1 MPNPEKRLYLCDD
14 NTSPYILIV
23 DDSRSDICLLES
35 ILRSHGFTSQSLIN
49 PTAVLEH
56 CRTASPEVILLDISM
71 PEMNGFQV
79 CTQLKNDPSLCNI
92 PVLFLTSMSNVADKI
107 RGFQA
112 GGSDFL
118 VKPYEPSEL
127 IARVSTQIS
136 LRRVQQELACRN
148 QELKEEIRFRKKA
161 HAALLD
167 SESRNEAVL
176 NNAAVCIGLLSLD
189 STYEMVNGLYAEIFG
204 YSQAEFQKMQLQ
216 DILHPDCIHETEIVI
231 QRLCRGELDQHYA
244 DKKFVRKDG
253 SIFPGG
259 HWLSPRRTG
268 SGTCNGFVCIIS
280 DLTEQKKQEDELR
293 LAHTVFE
300 TSSEGMLVTDAENR
314 IIMVNPA
321 FTTITGY
328 QREQALGRN
337 PSFLRSD
344 RQGQQ
349 FYQQMWE
356 TLLQENCWQG
366 EIWNRRK
373 NGEEYPQW
381 LSISVIRNSDTSVS
395 HYVALFSDIS
405 ERKQAEEILRHQAMH
420 DPLTRLPNRVMF
432 DERLRSSLLR
442 ANRLNSRVALLYLD
456 LDNFKA
462 INDSLGHLAGDRVL
476 QMVADCLRNCL
487 RLEDMV
493 ARIGG
498 DEFSAILDDIESVE
512 QAVITAERI
521 IRFLGSVDCSAQNE
535 RIQTSVGIALYP
547 DHGTDPESL
556 LQHADAAMYVA
567 KRLGKGQSFLAGTG
581 FDFNDSRYSK
591 KSKKR

>member
-1 MPNPEKRLYLCDD
+1 MPDSEKKPYFCDD
-14 NTSPYILIV
+14 KTSPYILIV

-35 ILRSHGFTSQSLIN
+35 ILRSHGFVSQSLAD
-49 PTAVLEH
+49 PTAVLAH
-56 CRTASPEVILLDISM
+56 CRTAPPEIVLLDISM

-79 CTQLKNDPSLCNI
+79 CGQLKKDPVLCNI
-92 PVLFLTSMSNVADKI
+92 PVLFLTAMSDVADKI

-127 IARVSTQIS
+127 IARVSTHIN
-136 LRRVQQELACRN
+136 LRRAQHELACRN
-148 QELKEEIRFRKKA
+148 QELKEEIFDKERA

-189 STYEMVNGLYAEIFG
+189 GTYEMVNGLYAEVFG
-204 YSQAEFQKMQLQ
+204 YSQEEFQKMRIQ
-216 DILHPDCIHETEIVI
+216 DIIHPDFVDETEEVME
-231 QRLCRGELDQHYA
+231 RLQHGELEQHYG
-244 DKKFVRKDG
+244 DKKFLRKDG

-259 HWLSPRRTG
+259 HWLSARRTG
-268 SGTCNGFVCIIS
+268 HGTCNGLVCIIS
-280 DLTEQKKQEDELR
+280 DLTEQKKAEDELR

-321 FTTITGY
+321 FTAITGY
-328 QREQALGRN
+328 QREHALGKD
-337 PSFLRSD
+337 PSFLKSA
-344 RQGQQ
+344 RQDTA

-356 TLLQENCWQG
+356 ILLRNNSWQG
-366 EIWNRRK
+366 EIWNCRR

-381 LSISVIRNSDTSVS
+381 LSIAVIRKSNKSIS

-405 ERKQAEEILRHQAMH
+405 DRKQAEEILRHQAMH

-432 DERLRSSLLR
+432 DERLRSSLSR
-442 ANRLNSRVALLYLD
+442 AKRLNRRVALLYLD
-456 LDNFKA
+456 LDNFKT

-476 QMVADCLRNCL
+476 QMVADRLRDCL
-487 RLEDMV
+487 RLEDVV

-498 DEFSAILDDIESVE
+498 DEFSAILDDIDSIED
-512 QAVITAERI
+512 AVATAERI
-521 IRFLGSVDCSAQNE
+521 IDSLGVVDCSAE
-535 RIQTSVGIALYP
+535 GEHIQTSIGIALYP
-547 DHGTDPESL
+547 DHGTDMESL
-556 LQHADAAMYVA
+556 LQHADKAMYTA
-567 KRLGKGQSFLAGTG
+567 KRLGKGRSFLAGTPS
-581 FDFNDSRYSK
+581 DEDEPREQ
-591 KSKKR
+591 KKRDR